1 MVVSPPSSALSRTAS
16 PATRDPHRSRDRR
29 RHRANGTRG
38 TLLAR
43 LHGAAA
49 TRRIPIIVVSGQLEC
64 LEHAWEQVG
73 FYGSHAVLALPCEPT
88 DLLAL
93 ARDTLAQRGVPA
105 TLTQGRTACER

>member
-1 MVVSPPSSALSRTAS
+1 
-16 PATRDPHRSRDRR
+16 
-29 RHRANGTRG
+29 
-38 TLLAR
+38 
-43 LHGAAA
+43 
-49 TRRIPIIVVSGQLEC
+49 LEC